1 MKNILFVCSR
11 NKKRSPTAEQIFSG
25 RENCHVSSAGL
36 APDAEEM
43 ISIEIV
49 EWADIIFV
57 MEKKQR
63 TKLTQNFSRYLQN
76 KRVICL
82 DIPDNYEFMQP
93 ALIQILLRKVEP
105 FLSEIEF

>member
-1 MKNILFVCSR
+1 VCGR
-11 NKKRSPTAEQIFSG
+11 NRKRSPTAEQIFSE
-25 RENCHVSSAGL
+25 RENCRVSSAGL
-36 APDAEEM
+36 APDAEE
-43 ISIEIV
+43 IVSLEII

-63 TKLTQNFSRYLQN
+63 TKLTQNFSAHLQN

-93 ALIQILLRKVEP
+93 ELIELLVRKVEP
-105 FLSEIEF
+105 FLLSSLKK